1 MAASFLH
8 IHILLI
14 GFVEEGAQTREMV
27 GPAPE
32 SGEGEGE
39 GEGGEPA
46 SAEQAA
52 LGDGAA
58 RERVRRGEKRELG
71 EGGMEKQRGTGALLC
86 SRSFRWQ
93 KGQGLAV
100 KAVRAVTGPANRM
113 A

>member
-1 MAASFLH
+1 M
-8 IHILLI
+8 LI

-32 SGEGEGE
+32 SGE

-71 EGGMEKQRGTGALLC
+71 EGGVEKQRGTGALLY
-86 SRSFRWQ
+86 SRSFRCQ
-93 KGQGLAV
+93 KGQA
-100 KAVRAVTGPANRM
+100 RR
-113 A
+113 

>member
-1 MAASFLH
+1 
-8 IHILLI
+8 
-14 GFVEEGAQTREMV
+14 MV

-46 SAEQAA
+46 SAEQVA

-71 EGGMEKQRGTGALLC
+71 EGGWKSSE
-86 SRSFRWQ
+86 
-93 KGQGLAV
+93 GQGHFYTRGASGGR
-100 KAVRAVTGPANRM
+100 RARPGGEGGESGHGAG
-113 A
+113 